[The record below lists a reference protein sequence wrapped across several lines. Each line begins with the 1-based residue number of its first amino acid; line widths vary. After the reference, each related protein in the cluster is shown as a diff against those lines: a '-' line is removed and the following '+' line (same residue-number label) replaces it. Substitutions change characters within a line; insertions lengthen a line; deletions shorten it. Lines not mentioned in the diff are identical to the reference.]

1 MKYPVVLPSHRE
13 AHRHEK
19 TRYTE
24 EQIAFALKQAETA
37 PASGKSAERWGSFY
51 NWKKKFAGL
60 GVTEL
65 RRLRQLEDENQRLK
79 KLVAD
84 LSLDKEM
91 LQEGAKTK
99 VLRPAQKRQAVHFLQ
114 EAYRISGRRACGLLM
129 QSRTVYHWQS
139 RRDDRAITLRIR
151 EIAETRIRYG
161 YPRIHIQLRREGWL
175 VNHKKTHRIYCLE
188 GLNLRRKRPRRH
200 VSAARRQQRPILTH
214 VDQCW
219 SMDFVSDNLFNWQRF
234 RALTV
239 VDNFSRECLAIHA
252 GKSLKGE
259 DVVRVMEAL
268 RVLDRRL
275 PVRIQTDNG
284 SEFISKS
291 LDKWAYEHG
300 VTMDFSRPGK
310 PTDNPFIES
319 FNGSLRDECLN
330 IHWFLSLKDAQNKL
344 DSWRREYNHERTH
357 SSLNN
362 MTPAEFIRSI
372 RKDEDL

>member
-1 MKYPVVLPSHRE
+1 M
-13 AHRHEK
+13 
-19 TRYTE
+19 
-24 EQIAFALKQAETA
+24 
-37 PASGKSAERWGSFY
+37 
-51 NWKKKFAGL
+51 
-60 GVTEL
+60 
-65 RRLRQLEDENQRLK
+65 
-79 KLVAD
+79 
-84 LSLDKEM
+84 
-91 LQEGAKTK
+91 
-99 VLRPAQKRQAVHFLQ
+99 HFLR
-114 EAYRISGRRACGLLM
+114 EAYRISVRRGCGLLM

-161 YPRIHIQLRREGWL
+161 CPRIHIQLRREGWP

-200 VSAARRQQRPILTH
+200 VSAAHRQQRPVLTG

-219 SMDFVSDNLFNWQRF
+219 SMDFVSDNLFNGRRF

-239 VDNFSRECLAIHA
+239 VDNFSRECVAIHA

-259 DVVRVMEAL
+259 DVV
-268 RVLDRRL
+268 
-275 PVRIQTDNG
+275 
-284 SEFISKS
+284 
-291 LDKWAYEHG
+291 G

-330 IHWFLSLKDAQNKL
+330 IHWFLSLEDAQEKL
-344 DSWRREYNHERTH
+344 DNWRREYNHERTH
-357 SSLNN
+357 SSLND
-362 MTPAEFIRSI
+362 MTPAEFIRSL

>member
-1 MKYPVVLPSHRE
+1 MK
-13 AHRHEK
+13 K

-24 EQIAFALKQAETA
+24 EQIAFALKQAEIGTRVGEVCRKMGISEA
-37 PASGKSAERWGSFY
+37 TFY
-51 NWKKKFAGL
+51 NWKKKFAGP

-65 RRLRQLEDENQRLK
+65 RRLRQLEDENQQLK
-79 KLVAD
+79 KLVAE

-91 LQEGAKTK
+91 LQEVLKK
-99 VLRPAQKRQAVHFLQ
+99 KFLRPAQKRQAVTFLL
-114 EAYRISGRRACGLLM
+114 EAYRISVRRGCGLLM

-139 RRDDRAITLRIR
+139 QRDDRAITL
-151 EIAETRIRYG
+151 
-161 YPRIHIQLRREGWL
+161 RIHIQLRREGWP
-175 VNHKKTHRIYCLE
+175 VNHKKTHRIYCPE

-200 VSAARRQQRPILTH
+200 ISAARRQQRPVLTH
-214 VDQCW
+214 VDQCR
-219 SMDFVSDNLFNWQRF
+219 SMDFVSDNLFNGRRF

-259 DVVRVMEAL
+259 DVVRIMEAL
-268 RVLDRRL
+268 RVPDKRL

-330 IHWFLSLKDAQNKL
+330 IHWFLSLEDAQEKTDN
-344 DSWRREYNHERTH
+344 WRREYNHERMH
-357 SSLNN
+357 SSLND
-362 MTPAEFIRSI
+362 MTPAEFIRSL